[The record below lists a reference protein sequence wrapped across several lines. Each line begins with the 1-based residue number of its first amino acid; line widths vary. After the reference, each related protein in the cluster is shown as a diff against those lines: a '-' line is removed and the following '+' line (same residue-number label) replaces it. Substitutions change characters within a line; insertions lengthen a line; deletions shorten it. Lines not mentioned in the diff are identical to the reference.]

1 LGDQEVSDPPLKGGY
16 WGIRRSRTPPL
27 KGVSGDQEVS
37 DPPLKGGLGGSG
49 EGEES
54 KGENLSGYVQ
64 GVIAFSGCI
73 VHTLDRRLWLGRV
86 AYVCS
91 SFNRTRILSMGLKD
105 LASATMISIG
115 NGLTTASTDPTVG
128 KAAAILARDPLLSSY
143 VLHII
148 TATNALI
155 HLEAKV
161 GKIAGKVGEL
171 TRLLLSE
178 DAEGDGLIAGFDE
191 VVAGAAAICGDEALQ
206 AALLT
211 ARVAALG
218 GEGRGRLVNASFFA
232 LSGEAVQMKQRLQP
246 EHWQALD
253 RVRAGDVTASDALR
267 RWMSIADNISQMEV
281 QRSQL
286 RVQADDTEVSR
297 AEALNARY
305 QWIRVINAFLSTV
318 EISTL
323 SDADRAFILAP
334 LLEAERKATES
345 RKKQPTPETPASP
358 AAAPPSSP
366 ASSIP

>member
-1 LGDQEVSDPPLKGGY
+1 
-16 WGIRRSRTPPL
+16 
-27 KGVSGDQEVS
+27 
-37 DPPLKGGLGGSG
+37 
-49 EGEES
+49 
-54 KGENLSGYVQ
+54 
-64 GVIAFSGCI
+64 
-73 VHTLDRRLWLGRV
+73 
-86 AYVCS
+86 
-91 SFNRTRILSMGLKD
+91 MGLKD

-232 LSGEAVQMKQRLQP
+232 LSGEGVC
-246 EHWQALD
+246 
-253 RVRAGDVTASDALR
+253 T
-267 RWMSIADNISQMEV
+267 
-281 QRSQL
+281 RSL
-286 RVQADDTEVSR
+286 VPPT
-297 AEALNARY
+297 
-305 QWIRVINAFLSTV
+305 
-318 EISTL
+318 
-323 SDADRAFILAP
+323 P
-334 LLEAERKATES
+334 LS
-345 RKKQPTPETPASP
+345 RKGAREGSDRLGG
-358 AAAPPSSP
+358 S
-366 ASSIP
+366 